1 MTCGLVHA
9 SYSLNKWQA
18 VKLTF
23 FAPRIRHLLT
33 IVSDAPL
40 APGLFP
46 PHTLEKLTVFG
57 KAARILRVPITLD
70 IEQTSAF
77 LCHFAFLQ
85 RKYLSVNRFTVI
97 VSVFFRFLYFLR
109 VVYAGFFLGQTVY
122 YVLLTINLRVCSAL

>member
-1 MTCGLVHA
+1 MAGCKTDFL
-9 SYSLNKWQA
+9 YTRNRQ
-18 VKLTF
+18 
-23 FAPRIRHLLT
+23 LLT

-40 APGLFP
+40 ASGLFP
-46 PHTLEKLTVFG
+46 LHTLEKLTVFG
-57 KAARILRVPITLD
+57 RAARILRVQITLD

-122 YVLLTINLRVCSAL
+122 CVINNKLTSLQCPMML

>member
-9 SYSLNKWQA
+9 SYSLPKWQA

-23 FAPRIRHLLT
+23 FAPCIRHLLT

-40 APGLFP
+40 ASALFP
-46 PHTLEKLTVFG
+46 LHTLEKLTVFG
-57 KAARILRVPITLD
+57 KAARILRVQITLD
-70 IEQTSAF
+70 IEQTAAF

-97 VSVFFRFLYFLR
+97 VFSFVFCIFSVLFTPDSFS
-109 VVYAGFFLGQTVY
+109 VKPCI
-122 YVLLTINLRVCSAL
+122 VLLKINLRVCSAL